1 MDGLRVFVQ
10 RHIRKIAPLLAL
22 CLLVA
27 FFSIFSG
34 GFLTTRNF
42 LNILSQTSVILIL
55 TTAVTFSLLL
65 GEIDLSFANLATMT
79 GVVMA
84 LLVSLGFSPLTAVF
98 LAALSGLGV
107 GLINGFVI
115 AYIGVPSFLA
125 TLAMMQLT
133 SGLSIYTTKSRP
145 LFDVPATIEW
155 IGNGS
160 IAGIPMIA
168 IVSLLIAAISEFVLV
183 YTTFGRH
190 VYMVGSNREAARLSG
205 VNVRRVV
212 FWTFLI
218 VGFLSGLGGIVGTG
232 RLGTAQTGN
241 FTDLL
246 IGALSATV
254 LGGTPLTGG
263 KGGITNAVI
272 GAFIWIVLSNGLNLM
287 GDLSIYIK
295 TLITGSVL
303 LAALIFNVYLHHI
316 ASE

>member
-1 MDGLRVFVQ
+1 MDALKVFTR

-22 CLLVA
+22 CLLVV
-27 FFSIFSG
+27 FFGVFSG

-42 LNILSQTSVILIL
+42 FNILSQTSVILIL

-84 LLVSLGFSPLTAVF
+84 LLVSVGLSPWSAVL
-98 LAALSGLGV
+98 LAVLSGLGV

-145 LFDVPATIEW
+145 LFDVPQFVQW

-160 IAGIPMIA
+160 VAGVPLIAVVA
-168 IVSLLIAAISEFVLV
+168 LLIAVLSEFLLV

-190 VYMVGSNREAARLSG
+190 VYMVGSNREAAELSG
-205 VNVRRVV
+205 VNVRGVV
-212 FWTFLI
+212 FWTFVI
-218 VGFLSGLGGIVGTG
+218 VGFLSGLGGIIGTG

-303 LAALIFNVYLHHI
+303 LGALIFNVYLHHV
-316 ASE
+316 AGE